1 MKELINQIILIASGL
16 SDAVKNLLPVDLSQL
31 AVYLLM
37 FKFLKINR
45 LILNPGE
52 ERKAINIKNSFIAI
66 PAMIVSIMY
75 IIAIHKET
83 IINPLYI
90 VGFTVSQDDFGF
102 EINSEKYIRTKEIIW
117 GVMLLIIAI
126 KIGKIVM

>member
-1 MKELINQIILIASGL
+1 MGELLNQIILIVSGL
-16 SDAVKNLLPVDLSQL
+16 SDTIKNLLPVDLSQL
-31 AVYLLM
+31 AVYILL

-45 LILNPGE
+45 LILNLGE
-52 ERKAINIKNSFIAI
+52 ERKVIRNSFIAI
-66 PAMIVSIMY
+66 PAIIVSIMY

-102 EINSEKYIRTKEIIW
+102 EINS
-117 GVMLLIIAI
+117 
-126 KIGKIVM
+126 

>member
-1 MKELINQIILIASGL
+1 
-16 SDAVKNLLPVDLSQL
+16 
-31 AVYLLM
+31 
-37 FKFLKINR
+37 
-45 LILNPGE
+45 
-52 ERKAINIKNSFIAI
+52 
-66 PAMIVSIMY
+66 MIVSIMY

-126 KIGKIVM
+126 KIGKILF

>member
-1 MKELINQIILIASGL
+1 MGELLNQIILIVSGL
-16 SDAVKNLLPVDLSQL
+16 SDTIKNLLPVDLSQL
-31 AVYLLM
+31 AVYILM

-45 LILNPGE
+45 LILNLGE
-52 ERKAINIKNSFIAI
+52 ERKIIRNSLIAI
-66 PAMIVSIMY
+66 PAIIVSIMY

-102 EINSEKYIRTKEIIW
+102 EVNSEKYIRTKEIIW
-117 GVMLLIIAI
+117 GVMLLIISI
-126 KIGKIVM
+126 KIGKILF

>member
-1 MKELINQIILIASGL
+1 MGELLNQIILIVSGL
-16 SDAVKNLLPVDLSQL
+16 SDTIKNLLPVDLSQL

-45 LILNPGE
+45 LIINLGE
-52 ERKAINIKNSFIAI
+52 ERKVIRNSFIAI
-66 PAMIVSIMY
+66 PAIIVSIMY

>member
-1 MKELINQIILIASGL
+1 MGELLNQIILIVSGL
-16 SDAVKNLLPVDLSQL
+16 SDTIKNLLPVDLSQL

-45 LILNPGE
+45 LILNLGE
-52 ERKAINIKNSFIAI
+52 ERKVIRNSFIAI

>member
-31 AVYLLM
+31 AVYILM

-45 LILNPGE
+45 LILNLGE
-52 ERKAINIKNSFIAI
+52 ERKIIRNSLIAI
-66 PAMIVSIMY
+66 PAIILSIMY

-102 EINSEKYIRTKEIIW
+102 NLKSEKYIRTKELIW
-117 GVMLLIIAI
+117 GLMLLVIAI
-126 KIGKIVM
+126 KIGKILI

>member
-1 MKELINQIILIASGL
+1 MGELLNQIILIVSGL
-16 SDAVKNLLPVDLSQL
+16 SDTIKNLLPVDLSQL
-31 AVYLLM
+31 AVYILL

-45 LILNPGE
+45 LILNRGE
-52 ERKAINIKNSFIAI
+52 ERKIIRNSLIAI
-66 PAMIVSIMY
+66 PAIIVSIMY
-75 IIAIHKET
+75 IIAIHQEM

-102 EINSEKYIRTKEIIW
+102 EVNSEKYRRTKEIIW
-117 GVMLLIIAI
+117 GVMLLIISI

>member
-1 MKELINQIILIASGL
+1 MGELLNQIILIVSGL
-16 SDAVKNLLPVDLSQL
+16 SDTIKNLLPVDLSQL

-45 LILNPGE
+45 LILNLGE
-52 ERKAINIKNSFIAI
+52 ERKIIRNSLIAI
-66 PAMIVSIMY
+66 PAIIVSIMY
-75 IIAIHKET
+75 IIAIHKES

-102 EINSEKYIRTKEIIW
+102 EVNSEKYIRTKEIIW

>member
-31 AVYLLM
+31 AVYILL

-45 LILNPGE
+45 LILNLGE
-52 ERKAINIKNSFIAI
+52 ERKVIRNSFIAI
-66 PAMIVSIMY
+66 PAIIVSIMY

>member
-1 MKELINQIILIASGL
+1 MGELLNQIILIVSGL
-16 SDAVKNLLPVDLSQL
+16 SDTIKNLLPVDLSQL

-45 LILNPGE
+45 LIINLGE
-52 ERKAINIKNSFIAI
+52 ERKVIRNSFIAI
-66 PAMIVSIMY
+66 PAIIVSIMY

-102 EINSEKYIRTKEIIW
+102 EVNSEKYRRTKEIIW
-117 GVMLLIIAI
+117 GVMLLIISI
-126 KIGKIVM
+126 KIGKILF

>member
-31 AVYLLM
+31 AVYILM

-45 LILNPGE
+45 LILNLGE
-52 ERKAINIKNSFIAI
+52 ERKIIRNSLIAI
-66 PAMIVSIMY
+66 PAMILSIMY

-83 IINPLYI
+83 IINPMYI

-102 EINSEKYIRTKEIIW
+102 EVKSEKYIRTKELIW
-117 GVMLLIIAI
+117 GLMLLVIAI
-126 KIGKIVM
+126 KIGKILI

>member
-1 MKELINQIILIASGL
+1 MGELLNQIILIVSGL
-16 SDAVKNLLPVDLSQL
+16 SDTIKNLLPVDLSQL
-31 AVYLLM
+31 AVYMLM

-45 LILNPGE
+45 LIINLGE
-52 ERKAINIKNSFIAI
+52 ERKVIRNSLIAI

>member
-31 AVYLLM
+31 AVYILM

-45 LILNPGE
+45 LILNLGE
-52 ERKAINIKNSFIAI
+52 ERKIIRNSLIAI
-66 PAMIVSIMY
+66 PAIIVSIMY
-75 IIAIHKET
+75 IIAIHQEM

-102 EINSEKYIRTKEIIW
+102 EVNSEKYRKTKEIIW
-117 GVMLLIIAI
+117 GVMLLIISI
-126 KIGKIVM
+126 KIGKILF

>member
-31 AVYLLM
+31 AVYILM

-45 LILNPGE
+45 LILNLGE
-52 ERKAINIKNSFIAI
+52 ERKIIRNSLIAI
-66 PAMIVSIMY
+66 PAIIVSIMY
-75 IIAIHKET
+75 IIAIHQEM

-102 EINSEKYIRTKEIIW
+102 EVNSEKYRRTKEIIW

>member
-1 MKELINQIILIASGL
+1 MGELLNQIILIVSGL
-16 SDAVKNLLPVDLSQL
+16 SDTIKNLLPVDLSQL
-31 AVYLLM
+31 AVYILM

-45 LILNPGE
+45 LILNLGE
-52 ERKAINIKNSFIAI
+52 ERKIIRNSLIAI
-66 PAMIVSIMY
+66 PAIIVSIMY

-102 EINSEKYIRTKEIIW
+102 EVNSEKYRRTKEIIW
-117 GVMLLIIAI
+117 GVMLLIISI
-126 KIGKIVM
+126 KIGKILF

>member
-1 MKELINQIILIASGL
+1 MGELLNQIILIVSGL
-16 SDAVKNLLPVDLSQL
+16 SDTIKNLLPVDLSQL

-45 LILNPGE
+45 LILNLGE

-75 IIAIHKET
+75 IIAIHQEM

-126 KIGKIVM
+126 KIGKILF

>member
-31 AVYLLM
+31 AVYILM

-45 LILNPGE
+45 LILNLGE
-52 ERKAINIKNSFIAI
+52 ERKIIRNSLIAI
-66 PAMIVSIMY
+66 PAIIVSIMY
-75 IIAIHKET
+75 IIAINKET

>member
-1 MKELINQIILIASGL
+1 MGELLNQIILIVSGL
-16 SDAVKNLLPVDLSQL
+16 SDTIKNLLPVDLSQL

-45 LILNPGE
+45 LILNLGE
-52 ERKAINIKNSFIAI
+52 ERKIIRNSLIAI
-66 PAMIVSIMY
+66 PAIIVSIMY

-90 VGFTVSQDDFGF
+90 LGFTVSQDDFGF

-117 GVMLLIIAI
+117 GVMLLIISI
-126 KIGKIVM
+126 KIGKILF

>member
-1 MKELINQIILIASGL
+1 MGELLNQIILIVSGL
-16 SDAVKNLLPVDLSQL
+16 SDTIKNLLPVDLSQL
-31 AVYLLM
+31 AVYILL

-45 LILNPGE
+45 LILNLGE
-52 ERKAINIKNSFIAI
+52 ERKANIKNSFIAI

>member
-31 AVYLLM
+31 AVYILM

-45 LILNPGE
+45 LILNLGE
-52 ERKAINIKNSFIAI
+52 ERKIIRNSLIAI
-66 PAMIVSIMY
+66 PAIIVSIMY

-102 EINSEKYIRTKEIIW
+102 NLKSEKYIRTKELIW
-117 GVMLLIIAI
+117 GLMLLVIAI
-126 KIGKIVM
+126 KIGKILF

>member
-1 MKELINQIILIASGL
+1 MNELINQIILIASGL

-31 AVYLLM
+31 AVYILL

-45 LILNPGE
+45 LILNLGE
-52 ERKAINIKNSFIAI
+52 ERKVIRNSFIAI
-66 PAMIVSIMY
+66 PAMILSIMY
-75 IIAIHKET
+75 IIAIHKES

-102 EINSEKYIRTKEIIW
+102 NLKSEKYIRTKEIIW

>member
-31 AVYLLM
+31 AVYILM

-45 LILNPGE
+45 LILNLGE
-52 ERKAINIKNSFIAI
+52 ERKIIRNSLIAI
-66 PAMIVSIMY
+66 PAIIVSIMY
-75 IIAIHKET
+75 IIAINKET

-117 GVMLLIIAI
+117 GVMLLIISI

>member
-1 MKELINQIILIASGL
+1 MGELLNQIILIVSGL
-16 SDAVKNLLPVDLSQL
+16 SDTIKNLLPVDLSQL
-31 AVYLLM
+31 AVYILL

-45 LILNPGE
+45 LILNLGE
-52 ERKAINIKNSFIAI
+52 ERKVIRNSFIAI
-66 PAMIVSIMY
+66 PAIIVSIMY
-75 IIAIHKET
+75 IIAINKET

-102 EINSEKYIRTKEIIW
+102 EVNSEKYRRTKEIIW

>member
-1 MKELINQIILIASGL
+1 MGELLNQIILIVSGL
-16 SDAVKNLLPVDLSQL
+16 SDTIKNLLPVDLSQL
-31 AVYLLM
+31 AVYILL

-45 LILNPGE
+45 LILNLGE
-52 ERKAINIKNSFIAI
+52 ERKIIRNSLIAI
-66 PAMIVSIMY
+66 PAIIVSIMY
-75 IIAIHKET
+75 IIAIHKES

>member
-1 MKELINQIILIASGL
+1 MGELLNQIILIVSGL
-16 SDAVKNLLPVDLSQL
+16 FDTIKNLLPVDLSQL
-31 AVYLLM
+31 AVYILL

-45 LILNPGE
+45 LILNLGE
-52 ERKAINIKNSFIAI
+52 ERKVIRNSFIAI
-66 PAMIVSIMY
+66 PAIIVSIMY

>member
-1 MKELINQIILIASGL
+1 MKGLINQIILIASGL

-31 AVYLLM
+31 AVYILM

-45 LILNPGE
+45 LILNLGE
-52 ERKAINIKNSFIAI
+52 ERKIIRNSLIAI
-66 PAMIVSIMY
+66 PAIIVSIMY
-75 IIAIHKET
+75 IIAINKET

-117 GVMLLIIAI
+117 GVMLLIISI

>member
-16 SDAVKNLLPVDLSQL
+16 SYAVKNLLPVDLSQL
-31 AVYLLM
+31 AVYILM

-45 LILNPGE
+45 LILNLGE
-52 ERKAINIKNSFIAI
+52 ERKIIRNSLIAI
-66 PAMIVSIMY
+66 PAIIVSIMY
-75 IIAIHKET
+75 IIAIHQEM

-102 EINSEKYIRTKEIIW
+102 EVNSEKYRRTKEIIW

>member
-31 AVYLLM
+31 AVYILM

-45 LILNPGE
+45 LILNLGE
-52 ERKAINIKNSFIAI
+52 ERKIIRNSLIAI
-66 PAMIVSIMY
+66 PAIIVSIMY
-75 IIAIHKET
+75 IIAINKET

-126 KIGKIVM
+126 KIGKILF

>member
-1 MKELINQIILIASGL
+1 MGELLNQIILIVSGL
-16 SDAVKNLLPVDLSQL
+16 SDTIKNLLPVDLSQL
-31 AVYLLM
+31 AVYILL

-45 LILNPGE
+45 LILNLGE
-52 ERKAINIKNSFIAI
+52 ERKIIRNSFIAI
-66 PAMIVSIMY
+66 PAIIVTIMY

-102 EINSEKYIRTKEIIW
+102 EVNSEKYIRTKEIIW
-117 GVMLLIIAI
+117 GVMLLIISI
-126 KIGKIVM
+126 KIGKILF

>member
-1 MKELINQIILIASGL
+1 MNELINQIILIASGL

-31 AVYLLM
+31 AVYILL

-45 LILNPGE
+45 LILNLGE
-52 ERKAINIKNSFIAI
+52 ERKANIKNSFIAI

-102 EINSEKYIRTKEIIW
+102 EVKSEKYIRTKEIIW

>member
-1 MKELINQIILIASGL
+1 MGELLNQIILIVSGL
-16 SDAVKNLLPVDLSQL
+16 SDTIKNLLPVDLSQL
-31 AVYLLM
+31 AVYILM

-45 LILNPGE
+45 LILNLGE
-52 ERKAINIKNSFIAI
+52 ERKIIRNSLIAI
-66 PAMIVSIMY
+66 PAIIVSIMY

-117 GVMLLIIAI
+117 GVMLLIISI
-126 KIGKIVM
+126 KIGKILM

>member
-31 AVYLLM
+31 AVYILM

-45 LILNPGE
+45 LILNLGE
-52 ERKAINIKNSFIAI
+52 ERKIIRNSLIAI
-66 PAMIVSIMY
+66 PAIIVSIMY

>member
-31 AVYLLM
+31 AVYILM

-45 LILNPGE
+45 LILNLRE
-52 ERKAINIKNSFIAI
+52 ERKIIRNSLIAI
-66 PAMIVSIMY
+66 PAIIVSIMY
-75 IIAIHKET
+75 IIAIHQEM

-102 EINSEKYIRTKEIIW
+102 EVNSEKYRRTKEIIW
-117 GVMLLIIAI
+117 GVMLLIISI
-126 KIGKIVM
+126 KIGKILF